1 MEWKMK
7 QLKLTKQQARE
18 MMIKYHMINTDD
30 HLKGTEG
37 ISYIFN
43 RLHAIQYDPLN
54 VVGTNSELVLQSR
67 MIDFKKEMLEEALY
81 QNRSLID
88 GWDKQMCIY
97 QTKDYPAM
105 NRIRKYRGELEIDT
119 LKYRLQLDALSYID
133 QVLDIIKEKGPIFAR
148 DINLGEAI
156 EHKWGHTKP
165 SSATLDYLFQIGK
178 IGIAN
183 KKNTMKAY
191 DLIERLISHYD
202 QEDDFSDD
210 ASFIEYY
217 LLRRI
222 QSMGLV
228 SNKSGVHFSSS
239 HIDKKD
245 IRTKYLKILVD
256 KNLVTEIEIDSMKDK
271 YYIVNEALN
280 LENKILD
287 QISFLA
293 PLDNMIWDRA
303 LIKDL
308 FDFDYTWEVYTP
320 KIKHKYGYY
329 VLPILYGSNFIGR
342 IEFEKQRKD
351 EVLIVKTI
359 WLEDDFKVTK
369 KYQLALDK
377 AIKKFADYLG
387 ASSFLYQKNEKV
399 GAL

>member
-1 MEWKMK
+1 MNKIK
-7 QLKLTKQQARE
+7 ITKQQARE
-18 MMIKYHMINTDD
+18 MIVKYHMINTDD
-30 HLKGTEG
+30 RLIGIDG
-37 ISYIFN
+37 ISYIFD
-43 RLHAIQYDPLN
+43 RLQSVQYDPLN

-67 MIDFKKEMLEEALY
+67 MIDFKKEMLQEALY
-81 QNRSLID
+81 ERRSLID

-105 NRIRKYRGELEIDT
+105 NRIRKYRGALEIDT
-119 LKYRLQLDALSYID
+119 LNYRLQLDALSYID
-133 QVLDIIKEKGPIFAR
+133 EVLDIIKEKGPIFAR
-148 DINLGEAI
+148 DINLGESI

-202 QEDDFSDD
+202 IEDDFNDE
-210 ASFIEYY
+210 ASFVEYY

-222 QSMGLV
+222 RSMGLV

-239 HIDKKD
+239 HINKKD

-256 KNLVTEIEIDSMKDK
+256 KNLIKEIEIETMKDK
-271 YYIVNEALN
+271 YYIVNEALS
-280 LENKILD
+280 LENNILD

-303 LIKDL
+303 LLKDL
-308 FDFDYTWEVYTP
+308 FNFEYTWEVYTP

-329 VLPILYGSNFIGR
+329 VLPMLYGSNFIGR
-342 IEFEKQRKD
+342 IEFEKQRKN
-351 EVLIVKTI
+351 EVLIVKNI

-369 KYQLALDK
+369 KYDLALDK
-377 AIKKFADYLG
+377 AIKKFSEYLG
-387 ASSFLYQKNEKV
+387 ASSFTYQKDEKI
-399 GAL
+399 GA